1 MRVLL
6 DPVLERTTKSLGPL
20 RPAIELAMGFT
31 LTTEVGVVLGYLAQR
46 VLGQYE
52 LVLLDEAVED
62 RPPRLLFV
70 LPNLGEAVANFG
82 ADEQEFMTWVTLHE
96 VTHAVQFAG
105 VPWLQGHVAG
115 LVQELLRT
123 AELRIEAPRKLR
135 MPTGAELRR
144 IVDALR
150 HGDLISVV
158 TDESER
164 ATLDRVQAVMAV
176 IEGHAEHVM
185 DAVAPDLLPSLPR
198 LRAAIDRRRRSQKG
212 LSRLLARLLGLDMKL
227 RQYERGKYFCDAI
240 VRARGVEALHHVFS
254 SPEALPTLDRAR
266 GPRRLAEPHRPR
278 RRRHP
283 PPLERVEP
291 PGVGHAA
298 QRVHPAVVERE
309 PRADH
314 EVLDR
319 ARREHLAGAR
329 FAHHAGADVDRDP
342 GDVAAHELALAGVQP
357 GADVKAEPTGLIDD
371 FGGAAHAAGR
381 PVERREKAV
390 ADRLDLGPAPPHER
404 RAHHRVVL
412 AEELPPRPVPE
423 ARGVL
428 GRADDVG
435 EHHGREHAVD
445 LLGRP
450 AAGEELLDVV
460 DRGRLDPA
468 RRCPGPRTAMK
479 RAPGMSEATSR
490 PTSIGM

>member
-1 MRVLL
+1 MIDWILAERIATYVAGSGNGKTPTVDLAALAAVSEERVSAYTGLEPLRPLPEPEGIGRREWVTSNIGAMRVLL
-6 DPVLERTTKSLGPL
+6 DPVLERTTKSLGAL

-70 LPNLGEAVANFG
+70 LPNLGEAVTNFG

-135 MPTGAELRR
+135 LPSGAELRR

-254 SPEALPTLDRAR
+254 SPEALPTLT
-266 GPRRLAEPHRPR
+266 E
-278 RRRHP
+278 
-283 PPLERVEP
+283 LEDP
-291 PGVGHAA
+291 AA
-298 QRVHPAVVERE
+298 WLNRTG
-309 PRADH
+309 
-314 EVLDR
+314 LD
-319 ARREHLAGAR
+319 
-329 FAHHAGADVDRDP
+329 
-342 GDVAAHELALAGVQP
+342 GDV
-357 GADVKAEPTGLIDD
+357 I
-371 FGGAAHAAGR
+371 R
-381 PVERREKAV
+381 PHLSA
-390 ADRLDLGPAPPHER
+390 
-404 RAHHRVVL
+404 
-412 AEELPPRPVPE
+412 
-423 ARGVL
+423 
-428 GRADDVG
+428 
-435 EHHGREHAVD
+435 
-445 LLGRP
+445 
-450 AAGEELLDVV
+450 
-460 DRGRLDPA
+460 
-468 RRCPGPRTAMK
+468 
-479 RAPGMSEATSR
+479 
-490 PTSIGM
+490 